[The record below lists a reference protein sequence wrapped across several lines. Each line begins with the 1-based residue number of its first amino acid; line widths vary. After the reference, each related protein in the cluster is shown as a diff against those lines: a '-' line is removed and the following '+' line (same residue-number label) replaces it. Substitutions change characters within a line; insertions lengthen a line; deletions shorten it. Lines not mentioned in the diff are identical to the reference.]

1 MSQRFQ
7 TVALNAQHGHTV
19 IQDLWQ
25 WVKAMTIGGHKVS
38 IEAKPETRTT
48 AQSRLLHSR
57 ISDVA
62 AQKEWAGK
70 KRDIDTWKRLLTA
83 AWLRARGESV
93 ELLPAIDGHGVDVV
107 FRRTSS
113 LTVAEC
119 SELSDYILAWGD
131 GEGVQWS
138 KTSLGRDWPEEVAA

>member
-1 MSQRFQ
+1 MRFE
-7 TVALNAQHGHTV
+7 TVALNAQHARTV
-19 IQDLWQ
+19 AEDLW
-25 WVKAMTIGGHKVS
+25 VYLKAMTVAGHKIS
-38 IEAKPETRTT
+38 ISARPETRTT
-48 AQSRLLHSR
+48 AQNRLLHSR

-62 AQKEWAGK
+62 RQREWAGK
-70 KRDIDTWKRLLTA
+70 KRDVDTWKRLLTA

-119 SELSDYILAWGD
+119 AELADYILAWGD
-131 GEGVQWS
+131 GEGVHWCKQ
-138 KTSLGRDWPEEVAA
+138 SLGRDWPEEVAA

>member
-1 MSQRFQ
+1 MRFE
-7 TVALNAQHGHTV
+7 TVALNAQHARTV
-19 IQDLWQ
+19 AEDLW
-25 WVKAMTIGGHKVS
+25 VYLKAMTVAGHKIS
-38 IEAKPETRTT
+38 ISARPETRTT
-48 AQSRLLHSR
+48 AQNRLLHSR

-70 KRDIDTWKRLLTA
+70 KRDVDTWKRLLTA

-113 LTVAEC
+113 LTRAEC
-119 SELSDYILAWGD
+119 AELADYILAWGD
-131 GEGVQWS
+131 GEGVAWS
-138 KTSLGRDWPEEVAA
+138 QTSLGRDFSMEEAA